1 MNTKELDNRFVAPT
15 YARYPVEIISGKG
28 ALLRGADGKDYVD
41 LGSGIAVN
49 IFGMCDDEWKNAV
62 QEQLDKFQHVSNLY
76 YSSPCA
82 NLAKLLCEK
91 TGMKKVFFANSGAEA
106 NECAIKA
113 ARRVSFL
120 KHGDESHS
128 TIITLKN
135 SFHGRTIATLTA
147 TGQDSFHKEFGPFLD
162 GFVYAE
168 ANNLDD
174 IKTLAENNNA
184 AAVMVEVIQGEG
196 GVKALDRDFVIGIE
210 KLCRE
215 KDMLFIVDE
224 VQSGNGRSGMLYA
237 YMNYGVKPDI
247 VTTAKGLGGGLPIG
261 ATLLGERAEN
271 AFGYGSHGST
281 FGGNPISCAGGLNIL
296 SRIDDKLLDA
306 VKSKSAYIF
315 NTLNGA
321 KGVKSVSGMGLMI
334 GLEIEKDAKEVV
346 AECINRGVLM
356 LTAKDRIRLLP
367 PLNIPDD
374 LLKSAINILKEVLA
388 Q

>member
-1 MNTKELDNRFVAPT
+1 
-15 YARYPVEIISGKG
+15 
-28 ALLRGADGKDYVD
+28 
-41 LGSGIAVN
+41 
-49 IFGMCDDEWKNAV
+49 
-62 QEQLDKFQHVSNLY
+62 
-76 YSSPCA
+76 
-82 NLAKLLCEK
+82 
-91 TGMKKVFFANSGAEA
+91 MKKVFFANSGAEA

-135 SFHGRTIATLTA
+135 SFHGRTIATLSA
-147 TGQDSFHKEFGPFLD
+147 TGQDSFHKDFGPFLD